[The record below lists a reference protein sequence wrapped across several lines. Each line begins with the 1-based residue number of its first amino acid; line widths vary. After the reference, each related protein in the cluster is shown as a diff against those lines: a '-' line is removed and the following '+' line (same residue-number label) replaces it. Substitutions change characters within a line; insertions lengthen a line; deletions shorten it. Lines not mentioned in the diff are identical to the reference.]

1 MLRKSMIALAALTSV
16 GTAALSPT
24 SASAFGG
31 NHGGGYHDGF
41 GGFGGYHDGFSGYG
55 GYHGGWN
62 HWGYWNS
69 YCCWS
74 YGYPPSVY
82 SAPSYSSYSTPSY
95 STPTPPIAVTQKVY
109 VEGNNNSGPP
119 PAAPEGPPPPR

>member
-16 GTAALSPT
+16 GTAALAPT

-31 NHGGGYHDGF
+31 NHGGGNH
-41 GGFGGYHDGFSGYG
+41 GGFGSFG
-55 GYHGGWN
+55 GYHGGFSSYNGYRN
-62 HWGYWNS
+62 HSGYWNS

-74 YGYPPSVY
+74 YGYQRSSY
-82 SAPSYSSYSTPSY
+82 SAPSYSPYSAPSY
-95 STPTPPIAVTQKVY
+95 PAPTPPIAVTQKVY

-119 PAAPEGPPPPR
+119 PIAPEGPPPR